1 MNYNLAPALLIAI
14 TVTNHEFADKERGN
28 GVVMKRKGLFKII
41 LAVITSVGLAGPA
54 WAANTWSA
62 GGPSAL
68 AQDSLQAQQLRPLKI
83 ARTLPGSRT
92 GLLTEA
98 KGARVLIDRGN
109 YVLAPDA
116 LIEDQAG
123 NQLLVQDL
131 SWTDVE
137 LPVRYWLAPGGA
149 QNLITQMI
157 VTLAE

>member
-1 MNYNLAPALLIAI
+1 MLLI
-14 TVTNHEFADKERGN
+14 T
-28 GVVMKRKGLFKII
+28 RKSMESGIAKSVSLGLLVGGLV
-41 LAVITSVGLAGPA
+41 LAAM
-54 WAANTWSA
+54 WS
-62 GGPSAL
+62 GSGQSAL
-68 AQDSLQAQQLRPLKI
+68 AQESLQAQQLRPLTI

-92 GLLTEA
+92 GMLTES
-98 KGARVLIDRGN
+98 KVGRLLIDRGG

-123 NQLLVQDL
+123 NRLLLQNL
-131 SWTDVE
+131 SWTNVE